1 MMVVGYTKEVA
12 DFLPNLKVITKGF
25 KYLLKRHVKFFWLPK
40 MLGLLGQVPMLT
52 LEWVSGE

>member
-40 MLGLLGQVPMLT
+40 MLGQVPMLT